1 MYFGDKNI
9 LFVHI
14 PKCGG
19 NTVMDYFGYREP
31 DNPKVH
37 YTAEEYNKENKIK
50 FKSSFVFTIVRNKY
64 QQLVSMYFY
73 CREKY
78 QFVKEMTF
86 EEFVFS
92 NDVNVLHLRDVL
104 RQTKYIFNQK
114 KELIVSFIGDI
125 NNCQESFSQICL
137 KIDKKFNTDI
147 PHSNKTKKDDYRTY
161 LNNKIIEKINEDF
174 RQEIEYFGYDP
185 EDLSKIKNIGFI
197 KKQAC
202 KFL

>member
-1 MYFGDKNI
+1 
-9 LFVHI
+9 
-14 PKCGG
+14 
-19 NTVMDYFGYREP
+19 
-31 DNPKVH
+31 
-37 YTAEEYNKENKIK
+37 
-50 FKSSFVFTIVRNKY
+50 
-64 QQLVSMYFY
+64 
-73 CREKY
+73 
-78 QFVKEMTF
+78 MTF

-161 LNNKIIEKINEDF
+161 LSNKIIEKINEDF
-174 RQEIEYFGYDP
+174 HQEIEYFGYDP

>member
-1 MYFGDKNI
+1 
-9 LFVHI
+9 
-14 PKCGG
+14 
-19 NTVMDYFGYREP
+19 
-31 DNPKVH
+31 
-37 YTAEEYNKENKIK
+37 
-50 FKSSFVFTIVRNKY
+50 
-64 QQLVSMYFY
+64 MYFY

-174 RQEIEYFGYDP
+174 HQEIEYFGYDP